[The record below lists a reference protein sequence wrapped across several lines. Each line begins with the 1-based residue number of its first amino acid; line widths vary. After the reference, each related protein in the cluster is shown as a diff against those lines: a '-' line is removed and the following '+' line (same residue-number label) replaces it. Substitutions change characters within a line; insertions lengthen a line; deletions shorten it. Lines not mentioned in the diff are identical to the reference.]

1 MSRRPLPAEAG
12 FTLVETLLA
21 LVVLGIALVPLINLF
36 AHAGERDPLP
46 QHVVAA
52 GLAAA
57 KMEEASANRAL
68 QGWENFTFSPSNYT
82 AVDSTNFPGYQWK
95 VEVVKVSQNDFNQ
108 VLGAGS
114 NTRFKRVTVWV
125 KKPNTEELTLIS
137 AVTDY

>member
-1 MSRRPLPAEAG
+1 VKNQAG
-12 FTLVETLLA
+12 FTLVETILA
-21 LVVLGIALVPLINLF
+21 LVVLGVALVPLINLF

-46 QHVVAA
+46 QEVVAA

-57 KMEEASANRAL
+57 KMEEALANRAL
-68 QGWENFTFSPSNYT
+68 QGWGTFTASPTNYA

-114 NTRFKRVTVWV
+114 NTRYKRVTVWV
-125 KKPNTEELTLIS
+125 KKPNTQELTLVS
-137 AVTDY
+137 MMTDY